1 MDEIERFIHQRDK
14 ALANLDM
21 EYARRMIPLAS
32 SDEVRLIAM
41 HKARYE
47 AASLAPELRHESGQ
61 WLRERGYKRGTGG
74 DLLPEG
80 RLPGQ
85 IHITPK

>member
-1 MDEIERFIHQRDK
+1 MDEIQRFVKERDK

-21 EYARRMIPLAS
+21 EYARRVIPMAT

-47 AASLAPELRHESGQ
+47 ITSLPAELRHESAN
-61 WLRERGYKRGTGG
+61 WLRERGYKRGTG
-74 DLLPEG
+74 DPLLPEG
-80 RLPGQ
+80 RLPG
-85 IHITPK
+85 